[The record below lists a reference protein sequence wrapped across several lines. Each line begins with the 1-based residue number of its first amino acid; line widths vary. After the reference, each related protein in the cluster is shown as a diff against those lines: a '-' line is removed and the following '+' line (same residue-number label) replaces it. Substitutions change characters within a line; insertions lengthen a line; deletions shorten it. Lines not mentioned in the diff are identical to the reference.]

1 MNSAKKHGAIGCIT
15 ENTPSTKHTS
25 ENATKEYVA
34 TPSQSIRRSE
44 KQPKNI
50 CSMTSRR
57 KWSEVESRDT
67 TKTCR
72 MFPAGQSENMSEARM
87 AGKSKP
93 IATNYATRGG
103 ARGKSDSIS
112 QTSA

>member
-1 MNSAKKHGAIGCIT
+1 MNLAKRRGAIGCIT
-15 ENTPSTKHTS
+15 ENTHSTKHTS
-25 ENATKEYVA
+25 ENATKEYVT

-67 TKTCR
+67 TKTCL
-72 MFPAGQSENMSEARM
+72 MFQAEQSENTSGARM
-87 AGKSKP
+87 AGKLKLT
-93 IATNYATRGG
+93 ATNSAARGG
-103 ARGKSDSIS
+103 AKGRSGLRL